1 MKAFL
6 GSLVLLAV
14 ISTVAA
20 VGLKYMSMS
29 VQDTYTTQN
38 VRL

>member
-6 GSLVLLAV
+6 GSLVLLVV
-14 ISTVAA
+14 ISAAAA
-20 VGLKYMSMS
+20 VGLNYISMS
-29 VQDTYTTQN
+29 VQDTYTSQN